1 MCMVPY
7 YSQILDLQGKCGLQ
21 KASEVK
27 SDLGFEISDLNYPDI
42 HVHVTLLI
50 PVFISPRPLRPP
62 NGLGG
67 QI

>member
-50 PVFISPRPLRPP
+50 RD
-62 NGLGG
+62 G
-67 QI
+67 